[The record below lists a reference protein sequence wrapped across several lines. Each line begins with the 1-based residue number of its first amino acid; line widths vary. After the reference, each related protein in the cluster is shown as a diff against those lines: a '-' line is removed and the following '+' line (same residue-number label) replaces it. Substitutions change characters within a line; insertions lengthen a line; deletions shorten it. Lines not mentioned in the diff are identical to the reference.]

1 MQKNHLTKLSAFHE
15 KNSTKIKKKNLLKI
29 IKAIYE
35 KPTAISYHQTQ
46 WQKTESFTSQI
57 RNKTSMPTSATC

>member
-35 KPTAISYHQTQ
+35 KPTDISYHQTQ
-46 WQKTESFTSQI
+46 
-57 RNKTSMPTSATC
+57 